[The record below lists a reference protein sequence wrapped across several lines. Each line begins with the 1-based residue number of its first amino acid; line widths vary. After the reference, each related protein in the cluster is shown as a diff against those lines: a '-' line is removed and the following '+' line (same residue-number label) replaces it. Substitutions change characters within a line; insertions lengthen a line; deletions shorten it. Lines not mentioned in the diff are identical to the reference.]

1 MKPLLKVENL
11 SIRLPKG
18 SDREFA
24 IRNVNYDLMPGELLC
39 VVGESGSGKSMT
51 ANAVMGLLPKAIEVD
66 SGAVTFDGFDLT
78 SLEERRARALRGNR
92 ISMIFQEP
100 MTALNPLMRVEN
112 QISEVFLIHTS
123 MSAKERHDRTLA
135 LLEDVG
141 LPDPQKMLRAYPHQL
156 SGGQRQRVM
165 IAMALALEPS
175 ILIAD
180 EPTTALDV
188 TTQAQILK
196 LIKELQRK
204 HNTAVMFITH
214 DFGVVAE
221 IADRVVVMEKGEMVE
236 LGKRDEVLNNPQH
249 AYTKKLIAAVPPLVS
264 PQRDVRVHQEPPI
277 LHVKNLCKTYRTGGS
292 WFTKARI
299 VNAAD
304 NVNFEL
310 HRGETLGLV
319 GESGSGKS
327 TVSRCVVR
335 LLEADSGQILLG
347 GSEIQSLNSKQ
358 LMPFR
363 KRIQMVF
370 QDPYASLNPRKTIGQ
385 IIADGP
391 IAQGMAAKDALAK
404 AAELLELVELPKTA
418 LDRYPHEFSGGQR
431 QRIGIAR
438 ALAHDPEVLV
448 ADEAISALDVS
459 VQAQI
464 LDLIEV
470 LKKRLNLAVLF
481 VVHDLRVAAQ
491 VCDRV
496 IVMEKGQIV
505 EMGET
510 SQVFESPV
518 HDYTK
523 SLIASIPGAHWRS
536 GVVENKLI
544 QNMEALV

>member
-1 MKPLLKVENL
+1 MKPLLKVEDL
-11 SIRLPKG
+11 SICLPKG
-18 SDREFA
+18 GDREFA
-24 IRNVNYDLMPGELLC
+24 IQKVNYSLMPGEILC

-51 ANAVMGLLPKAIEVD
+51 ANAIMGLLPKTIQVD
-66 SGAVTFDGFDLT
+66 QGTIIFDGVDLA
-78 SLEERRARALRGNR
+78 SLEERRARELRGNR

-100 MTALNPLMRVEN
+100 MTALNPLMRVAD
-112 QISEVFLIHTS
+112 QIGEVFLIHTD
-123 MSAKERHDRTLA
+123 MNAKQRYQKTLA
-135 LLEDVG
+135 LLVDVG
-141 LPDPQKMLRAYPHQL
+141 LPDPEKMMKAYPHQL

-165 IAMALALEPS
+165 IAMALALEPA

-196 LIKELQRK
+196 LIKNLQEK

-221 IADRVVVMEKGEMVE
+221 IADRVVVMEKGQMVE
-236 LGKRDEVLNNPQH
+236 IGTSDEVLNNPQH
-249 AYTKKLIAAVPPLVS
+249 AYTKKLISAVPPLVA
-264 PQRDVRVHQEPPI
+264 PHRDLLIESTPVLTVNH
-277 LHVKNLCKTYRTGGS
+277 LCKTYTTGGG
-292 WFTKARI
+292 WFSKAR
-299 VNAAD
+299 VVKAAD
-304 NVNFEL
+304 DVTFAL

-335 LLEADSGQILLG
+335 LLDTDSGEVLIG
-347 GSEIQSLNSKQ
+347 DEAIQDLNSKA
-358 LMPFR
+358 LAPFR

-370 QDPYASLNPRKTIGQ
+370 QDPFASLNPRKTIGQ

-391 IAQGMAAKDALAK
+391 IAQGMELSKALAK
-404 AAELLELVELPKTA
+404 AAELLDLVELPRSA

-431 QRIGIAR
+431 QRVGIAR
-438 ALAHDPEVLV
+438 ALAHDPEILV

-464 LDLIEV
+464 LDLLDT
-470 LKKRLNLAVLF
+470 LKVRLNLAILF

-496 IVMEKGQIV
+496 IVMQKGKIV
-505 EMGET
+505 EMGVT
-510 SQVFESPV
+510 KTVFESPT
-518 HDYTK
+518 HEYTK
-523 SLIASIPGAHWRS
+523 SLIDSIPGASWRS
-536 GVVENKLI
+536 GQFNAPAENMLKEGL
-544 QNMEALV
+544 